1 MLQCVAITATAD
13 TVSCLCRGAC
23 TTSLD
28 SLSRVLFVLH
38 RLRAEPTK
46 KGEHSCVPCDER
58 IKKKRKTFR
67 MRMHKILRY
76 WEYPVGV
83 WCNVCTRGCKTKPRN
98 LLHVNN
104 FGCDGRRP
112 SAVNWNEIKRILFL
126 FFDEN
131 CGTKSFLIDLSSAT
145 ICASFETIE
154 GRQQR
159 PKAALD
165 CNPKIEEWNEL
176 NTKSIETRVEPC
188 SVPVGF
194 EPDR

>member
-38 RLRAEPTK
+38 RLRKAHRE
-46 KGEHSCVPCDER
+46 
-58 IKKKRKTFR
+58 RKTFVCSVWR
-67 MRMHKILRY
+67 KNKEKNGKRFVCECIRFYDIESIRWVFDVMFIRARQNKTEKFASRKQLQLR
-76 WEYPVGV
+76 
-83 WCNVCTRGCKTKPRN
+83 CTTSV
-98 LLHVNN
+98 L
-104 FGCDGRRP
+104 
-112 SAVNWNEIKRILFL
+112 AVNWNEIRRILFL

-131 CGTKSFLIDLSSAT
+131 RGTKSFLIDSSSAT

-154 GRQQR
+154 RRRQR

-165 CNPKIEEWNEL
+165 CNPKIEEWSEL
-176 NTKSIETRVEPC
+176 NTKSKSKREWSRNNVRV
-188 SVPVGF
+188 
-194 EPDR
+194 